1 MMNYLA
7 VFLNSGGGVVRN
19 EETQEVMNLQLG
31 EYPSAD
37 IAIEHA
43 CEQLNCKHV
52 LNGVLVKGQ
61 DKGGFMIVDAQE
73 FVSL

>member
-1 MMNYLA
+1 MINYLA
-7 VFLNSGGGVVRN
+7 VYLNTGGGVVRD

-43 CEQLNCKHV
+43 CEQLKCTHV
-52 LNGVLVKGQ
+52 MNGVLVKGNNT
-61 DKGGFMIVDAQE
+61 GGFLVCDVQE
-73 FVSL
+73 FVEI